1 MLCCKFS
8 EQSTQLKITNFKT
21 TLVDVLM
28 PDLQPIGGLSEFRRS
43 AAIAA
48 SYDVPVSSHLFTE
61 HSICGAA
68 SEANCISIEHM
79 PWFSPLFNQPVEIDD
94 GFIQVPG
101 RPGSGFTF
109 NPPTIETYKLE
120 AIF

>member
-1 MLCCKFS
+1 MKNS
-8 EQSTQLKITNFKT
+8 NFKT

-28 PDLQPIGGLSEFRRS
+28 SDFQHIGDLSEFRRI

-61 HSICGAA
+61 YSICVAA

-79 PWFSPLFNQPVEIDD
+79 PWFAPLYNEPVEIDD

-109 NPPTIETYKLE
+109 NSSAIETYKLK
-120 AIF
+120 AIS

>member
-1 MLCCKFS
+1 MLCYKFS
-8 EQSTQLKITNFKT
+8 QQSTQMKSSNFKT

-28 PDLQPIGGLSEFRRS
+28 PDFQPIGGLSDFRRI

-61 HSICGAA
+61 YSICVAA

-79 PWFSPLFNQPVEIDD
+79 PWFAPLFNQPVEIDD
-94 GFIQVPG
+94 AFIQVPG
-101 RPGSGFTF
+101 RPGSGFTY
-109 NPPTIETYKLE
+109 NSSAIETYKLK
-120 AIF
+120 AIS